1 METSLN
7 DILLSICKE
16 YDLSEDSIQPI
27 KSKLSKE
34 FYFKLKDF
42 KNLNTKQWKEYML
55 PDNLYNILLDKYAQ
69 EKKKKQTKIIKEISF
84 EIIFPIDN
92 KRKIDMIQLS
102 KEDIEKGLNE
112 IDKELKDINNKR
124 EVLGLIEG
132 IINNVITH
140 PKEEKYRKI
149 NKNKI
154 TLKYPYES
162 LFHFLSLLQFKT
174 STDDDSY
181 IKYSKNAQLL
191 NNIIPLIYEHY
202 NIPYDY
208 NRPGNNSIKQ
218 SMKRSS
224 MTNKMIRQSG
234 VSVEYHPMK
243 TEPCP
248 NNNSAMKNTIYD
260 SKKEEAFYKEQNE
273 KEKKKLLEEIY
284 NKDKMQNKTIEE
296 LIKDENKRRVLIL
309 EKAACVKMPKCY
321 FMAKPL
327 LYDSIVKEYSVKHKY
342 IPKEEDIHLFQ
353 NQKKIITQRQLTN
366 NSEDVDKFYKLIN
379 TPIIVAKDFFFVF
392 PDYFIIQGTFCFNES
407 IKDLYNFVRRFLHN
421 SNEKFYL
428 VYKQEKVSENDLK
441 LSELQI
447 DFQTCFEVVFPVI
460 YGKLKEEELDKLKVN
475 FI

>member
-1 METSLN
+1 M
-7 DILLSICKE
+7 D
-16 YDLSEDSIQPI
+16 
-27 KSKLSKE
+27 
-34 FYFKLKDF
+34 
-42 KNLNTKQWKEYML
+42 
-55 PDNLYNILLDKYAQ
+55 
-69 EKKKKQTKIIKEISF
+69 
-84 EIIFPIDN
+84 
-92 KRKIDMIQLS
+92 
-102 KEDIEKGLNE
+102 
-112 IDKELKDINNKR
+112 
-124 EVLGLIEG
+124 
-132 IINNVITH
+132 
-140 PKEEKYRKI
+140 
-149 NKNKI
+149 
-154 TLKYPYES
+154 
-162 LFHFLSLLQFKT
+162 
-174 STDDDSY
+174 
-181 IKYSKNAQLL
+181 
-191 NNIIPLIYEHY
+191 
-202 NIPYDY
+202 
-208 NRPGNNSIKQ
+208 NNS
-218 SMKRSS
+218 
-224 MTNKMIRQSG
+224 
-234 VSVEYHPMK
+234 E
-243 TEPCP
+243 
-248 NNNSAMKNTIYD
+248 MKNTIYD

-353 NQKKIITQRQLTN
+353 NQKKIITQRQFTN

-447 DFQTCFEVVFPVI
+447 DYQTCFEVVFPVI